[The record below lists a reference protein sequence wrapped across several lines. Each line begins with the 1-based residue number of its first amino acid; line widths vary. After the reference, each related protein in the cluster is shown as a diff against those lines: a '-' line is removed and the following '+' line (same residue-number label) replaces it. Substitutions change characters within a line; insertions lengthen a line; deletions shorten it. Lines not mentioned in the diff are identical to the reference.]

1 MKAEPFEPE
10 FVGKLYFY
18 VNAINKLKKTENDN
32 PTIGL
37 LICSNMDETEV
48 QWSFEGVTTPIGV
61 ASYSNVKEED
71 LKRLLP
77 TKEALVE
84 RSKLLEAESNKSKK

>member
-1 MKAEPFEPE
+1 
-10 FVGKLYFY
+10 
-18 VNAINKLKKTENDN
+18 
-32 PTIGL
+32 
-37 LICSNMDETEV
+37 MDETEV

-61 ASYSNVKEED
+61 ASYSNVKEEE

-84 RSKLLEAESNKSKK
+84 RIKLLEAEIHKSKK